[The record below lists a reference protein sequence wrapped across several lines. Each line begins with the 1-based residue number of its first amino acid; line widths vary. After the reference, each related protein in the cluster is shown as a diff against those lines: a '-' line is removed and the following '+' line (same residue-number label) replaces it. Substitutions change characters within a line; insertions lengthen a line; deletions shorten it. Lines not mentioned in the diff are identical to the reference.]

1 MASTEITSCLR
12 RRRAE
17 TGRITA
23 SFRNAVLAIS
33 VTCWT
38 LSRIRRR
45 KIVSPVCKRLLI
57 FFETRLAHVLLF
69 QFNFV
74 TASAGAFCGN
84 KIVEAG
90 EECDCGYDD
99 NECVDKC
106 CYPRQISDLDKM
118 KNDTAK
124 GCTRKSGT
132 QCRYAGIKRKF
143 AYHPICVTDVSSL
156 FHSPSQGPCCSSE
169 SCQFVPLSK
178 NVQCKA
184 ESDCSYNSTC
194 NGRSSECPPPLP
206 RANKTRCNEGT
217 QVKRGIRW
225 IVFCFFFFFFSLPSR
240 FV

>member
-1 MASTEITSCLR
+1 
-12 RRRAE
+12 
-17 TGRITA
+17 
-23 SFRNAVLAIS
+23 
-33 VTCWT
+33 
-38 LSRIRRR
+38 
-45 KIVSPVCKRLLI
+45 
-57 FFETRLAHVLLF
+57 
-69 QFNFV
+69 
-74 TASAGAFCGN
+74 
-84 KIVEAG
+84 
-90 EECDCGYDD
+90 
-99 NECVDKC
+99 
-106 CYPRQISDLDKM
+106 M

-143 AYHPICVTDVSSL
+143 AYRPICVTDVSSL

-225 IVFCFFFFFFSLPSR
+225 IVFCFFFFFFPPLSFRVTIILLVTVQLCINGECTGSICLEWNLTECFLTSNVIPNIDKRKLCELACQNGTDPSTCRSTSEFAHVVGLPEGGISLRPGSPCDNFQVKKFLILYLILYYKPMQMYR
-240 FV
+240 LFVTD